1 MPSPEE
7 KFAALTAD
15 IIGSRKLKN
24 QGFSRSQI
32 EKAISQLNTAR
43 EAFIVSKFCLLRGD
57 EIQGVVFP
65 PREAIVMVR
74 YLRFYLRPV
83 QIRVGIGIGDIT
95 TEIDKNN
102 PWNMDGSSFHRAREA
117 LEEIKLSRHPAT
129 FINSLEE
136 DFDYNLNVILALMD
150 VISNR
155 WTDGQW
161 EAIHAYEQMGTYQ
174 KASQVLK
181 VRPQNVAKRC
191 QSAHWKVFSEAEKH
205 VQKLIDLKFPA
216 GEEEKTGWNSPG

>member
-15 IIGSRKLKN
+15 IIGSRKLKD
-24 QGFSRSQI
+24 QGFSRNQI

>member
-15 IIGSRKLKN
+15 IIGSRKLKD
-24 QGFSRSQI
+24 QGFSRNQI

-57 EIQGVVFP
+57 EIQGVIFP

-174 KASQVLK
+174 KASQILK

-205 VQKLIDLKFPA
+205 IQKLIDLKFPA
-216 GEEEKTGWNSPG
+216 GEEEKTGWNSPS

>member
-15 IIGSRKLKN
+15 IIGSRKLKD
-24 QGFSRSQI
+24 QGFSRNQI

-57 EIQGVVFP
+57 EIQGVIFP

>member
-1 MPSPEE
+1 VPSPEE

-15 IIGSRKLKN
+15 IIGSRKLKD
-24 QGFSRSQI
+24 QGFSRNQI

-57 EIQGVVFP
+57 EIQGVIFP

-129 FINSLEE
+129 FMNSLEE

-205 VQKLIDLKFPA
+205 IQKLIDLKFPA

>member
-15 IIGSRKLKN
+15 IIGSRKLKD
-24 QGFSRSQI
+24 QGFSRNQI

-205 VQKLIDLKFPA
+205 IQKLIDLKFPA

>member
-15 IIGSRKLKN
+15 IIGSRKLKD
-24 QGFSRSQI
+24 QGFSRNQI
-32 EKAISQLNTAR
+32 DKAISQLNTAR
-43 EAFIVSKFCLLRGD
+43 EAFIASKFCLLRGD

-129 FINSLEE
+129 FMNSLEE

-205 VQKLIDLKFPA
+205 IQKLIDLKFPA

>member
-205 VQKLIDLKFPA
+205 IQKLIDLKFPA

>member
-15 IIGSRKLKN
+15 IIGSRKLKD
-24 QGFSRSQI
+24 QGFSRNQI

-117 LEEIKLSRHPAT
+117 LEKIKPSRYPAT

>member
-174 KASQVLK
+174 KASQILK

-205 VQKLIDLKFPA
+205 IQKLIDLKFPA
-216 GEEEKTGWNSPG
+216 GEEEKTGWNSPS

>member
-1 MPSPEE
+1 VPSPEE

-15 IIGSRKLKN
+15 IIGSRKLKD
-24 QGFSRSQI
+24 QGFSRNQI

>member
-32 EKAISQLNTAR
+32 GKAISQLNTSR

-174 KASQVLK
+174 KASQILK

-205 VQKLIDLKFPA
+205 IQKLIDLKFPA
-216 GEEEKTGWNSPG
+216 GEEEKTGWNSPS